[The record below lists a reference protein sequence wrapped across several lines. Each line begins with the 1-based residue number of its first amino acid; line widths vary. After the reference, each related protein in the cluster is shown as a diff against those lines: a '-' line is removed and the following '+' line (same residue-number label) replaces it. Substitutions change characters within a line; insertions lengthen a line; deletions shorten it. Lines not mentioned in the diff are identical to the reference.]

1 MTIQERSATVD
12 QCSPR
17 ESSLGHIGA
26 RSMIHDPLEG
36 ALKLNLVKARGSLVW
51 DDTGKEY
58 IDCTSQAWCNN
69 LGANDPRVIAAA
81 IAQIEQ
87 VAHVRP
93 TYHTPALLELNAKLR
108 EISPGD
114 LNRVGYCLHGSTAGE
129 MAMKL
134 ALRNHPDRKNI
145 LVLEDAYHGRTVTTM
160 AASWPHTGDPFAAI
174 QSRFVRVPHPYPYRA
189 RLGMSPD
196 REAELCLEL
205 LEGTITRGVDGGVA
219 ALLMEPIQGNGGHIE
234 FPQNYYDGVRDLC
247 DRHDILL
254 IWDEVQTGFGRTGE
268 MFAADHY
275 GVMPDI
281 IIFGKGIGG
290 GFPLAGILASERLG
304 GFLVGDDQLTF
315 GQFPPSLAAGLATV
329 QAIQDDGL
337 CARAAEHGEHATRRL
352 REMAERHPLI
362 GDVRCPGLMV
372 GIELV
377 RDRVTKEPATTELQE
392 ILLLSEERGVLF
404 GESRY
409 GSLGNF
415 LKVKPPL
422 DISSELLDQ
431 ALDVLDEALTIT
443 EMRH

>member
-1 MTIQERSATVD
+1 MAIQESGIPID
-12 QCSPR
+12 QAGPR
-17 ESSLGHIGA
+17 ESSLGHLGA
-26 RSMIHDPLEG
+26 RSMIHDPVQG

-69 LGANDPRVIAAA
+69 LGANDPRVAAAA

-93 TYHTPALLELNAKLR
+93 TYHTPVLLDLNAKLR

-134 ALRNHPDRKNI
+134 ALRNRPDRKNI
-145 LVLEDAYHGRTVTTM
+145 LVLEDAYHGRTITTM
-160 AASWPHTGDPFAAI
+160 AASWPHTGDPFGAV

-189 RLGMSPD
+189 RLGMSPEQ
-196 REAELCLEL
+196 EAELCLDL

-219 ALLMEPIQGNGGHIE
+219 AVMMEPIQGNGGHIE
-234 FPQNYYDGVRDLC
+234 FPQNYYEGVRELC

-268 MFAADHY
+268 MFAADY
-275 GVMPDI
+275 YRVTPDV

-290 GFPLAGILASERLG
+290 GFPLAGILASERLD
-304 GFLVGDDQLTF
+304 GFVVGDDQLTF

-337 CARAAEHGEHATRRL
+337 CARSAQHGEHATRRL

-377 RDRVTKEPATTELQE
+377 KDRVTKEPATEELQE

-422 DISSELLDQ
+422 DISTELLDRS
-431 ALDVLDEALTIT
+431 LDVLDEALTIT
-443 EMRH
+443 EMRG